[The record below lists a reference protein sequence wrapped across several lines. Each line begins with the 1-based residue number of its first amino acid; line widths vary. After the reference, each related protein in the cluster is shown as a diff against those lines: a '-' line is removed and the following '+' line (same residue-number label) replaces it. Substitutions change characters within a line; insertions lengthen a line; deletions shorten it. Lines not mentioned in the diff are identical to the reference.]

1 MRKPNIGQ
9 LVWSH
14 GRFGGFTVVRIDTA
28 QGVANI
34 QAAKRAGIIEKN
46 VPFSAIHPLD
56 LEDFSQVAVRIVRNA

>member
-1 MRKPNIGQ
+1 
-9 LVWSH
+9 
-14 GRFGGFTVVRIDTA
+14 VRIDTA
-28 QGVANI
+28 QGVADI